1 MQARSL
7 LAALAVVALGLS
19 AGSMLTEA
27 TVLVGYWRS
36 APPEEFLAWFR
47 RYEPTL
53 VAFYGTIEVV
63 ALIAAFLALF
73 AHAFPKRPGFAE
85 TATAAGL
92 SIVVLA
98 LYLLYFEDVNAAFVT
113 GLIPVDEVA
122 AELERWGRWQW
133 LRTGVGL
140 VAFAMSVLAL
150 RRSAE

>member
-7 LAALAVVALGLS
+7 LAALSAVALGLS
-19 AGSMLTEA
+19 AGAMLTEA
-27 TVLVGYWRS
+27 TVLVGFWRA

-53 VAFYGTIEVV
+53 VAYYGTVEVA
-63 ALIAAFLALF
+63 ALLAAFLALF

-98 LYLLYFEDVNAAFVT
+98 LYLLYFEDVNAAFVA
-113 GLIPVDEVA
+113 GVIPASEIA
-122 AELERWGRWQW
+122 AELERWSRWQW
-133 LRTGVGL
+133 LRTGVGV

-150 RRSAE
+150 RHSTE